1 MKVDKLAL
9 DRIFDRTERLEA
21 PLFQRPYV
29 WQREKNWE
37 PLWST
42 IRSVADARFYKSDK
56 RKSFLGALV
65 LDQIDTPMSRIH
77 ARQIIDGQQRLTT
90 FQLVLAAARDVCSAL
105 GEIRYAQAFRKL
117 TDNDVPLSE
126 NPDDKFKV
134 WPTNADRRIFRD
146 TLTAGNKKDV
156 IAIAYDDARIP
167 RGYLFFYDLLQEWLG
182 APNDPDFLR
191 RVESLYQSLR
201 EDLQL
206 VIIDLENDDDPQEIF
221 ETLNALGTPLLPADL
236 IKNFLFRM
244 AQTQGLN
251 PEKLNAHYWKGFD
264 REISFWR
271 EEVRQGRLRRP
282 RYDLFVQ
289 HYLTLMMKEDVSAT
303 ELFKVFK
310 EYVNKTPDRSACDL
324 MASFRTY
331 GKVYR
336 RFELYPDDS
345 REGIFFYRL
354 EQLDTS
360 TAFPLLLEVLRRF
373 DGPDMSAE
381 VDQILTD
388 LESFLVR
395 RTVCELTTKNYN
407 RLFVDMLKNT
417 ETELS
422 ATSVRRVLLAS
433 SADASRWP
441 DDKEFER
448 DWLTV
453 NFYRKIK
460 RSKLR
465 MILEA
470 LNDDHHS
477 NKSEIVRIDK
487 TLTIEHIMPVEWE
500 KYWPLASVR
509 GNFPHDLAT
518 ERRDEYVNK
527 IGNLTLLTRSLNPSI
542 SNASWLRKRQEIVKH
557 SAINMNRYFHEVDT
571 WDEAAIDKRTKEL
584 FRHAV
589 KIWPRPIHG

>member
-29 WQREKNWE
+29 WQRGRNWE
-37 PLWST
+37 PLWNT
-42 IRSVADARFYKSDK
+42 IRGVAEARFYKADQH
-56 RKSFLGALV
+56 KSFLGALV
-65 LDQIDTPMSRIH
+65 LDQIDTPMARIH

-105 GEIRYAQAFRKL
+105 GEERYAQAFRKL
-117 TDNDVPLSE
+117 TENDVPLSE

-156 IAIAYDDARIP
+156 LAIAFDDARIP
-167 RGYLFFYDLLQEWLG
+167 LGYLFFYDLLEEWLG
-182 APNDPDFLR
+182 TPADADFLR
-191 RVESLYQSLR
+191 RVEALYQSLR

-206 VIIDLENDDDPQEIF
+206 VIIDLDNDDDPQEIF

-236 IKNFLFRM
+236 IKNYLFRM
-244 AQTQGLN
+244 AQSQGLN
-251 PEKLNAHYWKGFD
+251 PERLNVQFWREFD

-303 ELFKVFK
+303 ELFKVFQ
-310 EYVNKTPDRSACDL
+310 EYVDQSSEPSAADL
-324 MASFRTY
+324 MACFRAY
-331 GKVYR
+331 AKVYR
-336 RFELYPDDS
+336 RFEMYSDES
-345 REGIFFYRL
+345 REGTFFYRL

-360 TAFPLLLEVLRRF
+360 TVFPLLLKVLHQF
-373 DGPDMSAE
+373 GGPDHAAE
-381 VDQILTD
+381 LDQVLTD
-388 LESFLVR
+388 IESFLVR
-395 RTVCELTTKNYN
+395 RTVCELTNKNYN
-407 RLFVDMLKNT
+407 RLFVEMLKST
-417 ETELS
+417 ENDLS
-422 ATSVRRVLLAS
+422 ANSIRRFLLAS

-441 DDKEFER
+441 DDEEFEKA
-448 DWLTV
+448 WLTV
-453 NFYRKIK
+453 DFYHKVR

-470 LNDDHHS
+470 LDDAHHS
-477 NKSEIVRIDK
+477 NKTEIVRIEK
-487 TLTIEHIMPVEWE
+487 TLTVEHVMPVQWE
-500 KYWPLASVR
+500 QHWPLASVR
-509 GNFPHDLAT
+509 GNFPRDLAT
-518 ERRDEYVNK
+518 ERRDQYVNK
-527 IGNLTLLTRSLNPSI
+527 IGNLTLLTNSLNPSV
-542 SNASWLRKRQEIVKH
+542 SNGPWLRKRQEILKY
-557 SAINMNRYFHEVDT
+557 SAIPMNRYFLDVET

-584 FRHAV
+584 FRHALT
-589 KIWPRPIHG
+589 IWPHPLVN

>member
-29 WQREKNWE
+29 WQRSRNWE
-37 PLWST
+37 PLWNT
-42 IRSVADARFYKSDK
+42 IRGVAEARFYKSDE

-105 GEIRYAQAFRKL
+105 GEDRYAQAFRKL

-134 WPTNADRRIFRD
+134 WPTNADRRTFRD
-146 TLTAGNKKDV
+146 SLTAGNKKDV
-156 IAIAYDDARIP
+156 LAIAYDDARIP
-167 RGYLFFYDLLQEWLG
+167 LGYLFFYAVVEEWLG
-182 APNDPDFLR
+182 TPADPNFVR

-206 VIIDLENDDDPQEIF
+206 VVIDLESDDDPQEIF

-236 IKNFLFRM
+236 IKNYLFRM

-251 PEKLNAHYWKGFD
+251 PEKLNAQYWKEFD

-310 EYVNKTPDRSACDL
+310 EYVNQSPERSAADL
-324 MASFRTY
+324 MACFRSY
-331 GKVYR
+331 AKVYR
-336 RFELYPDDS
+336 RFELYPDES
-345 REGIFFYRL
+345 REGVFFYRL

-360 TAFPLLLEVLRRF
+360 TVFPLLLEVLNQF
-373 DGPDMSAE
+373 GGQDHADE
-381 VDQILTD
+381 LDQILTD
-388 LESFLVR
+388 IESFLVR

-407 RLFVDMLKNT
+407 RLFVELLKNT
-417 ETELS
+417 ENDLS
-422 ATSVRRVLLAS
+422 GNRVRRFLLAS
-433 SADASRWP
+433 SADTSRWP
-441 DDKEFER
+441 DDKEFEKA
-448 DWLTV
+448 WLTV
-453 NFYRKIK
+453 NFYQKIK

-470 LNDDHHS
+470 LDDAHHS
-477 NKSEIVRIDK
+477 NKTEIVRVDK
-487 TLTIEHIMPVEWE
+487 TLTVEHVMPVQWE
-500 KYWPLASVR
+500 KHWPLASVR
-509 GNFPHDLAT
+509 GNFPRDLAT

-527 IGNLTLLTRSLNPSI
+527 IGNLTLLTNSLNPSV
-542 SNASWLRKRQEIVKH
+542 SNGSWLRKRREILKH
-557 SAINMNRYFHEVDT
+557 SAINMNRFFLDAEV
-571 WDEAAIDKRTKEL
+571 WDEAAIDERTKEL

-589 KIWPRPIHG
+589 KIWPRPSFS